1 MKFRYIRLTA
11 TVAAAAL
18 ILTGCGENSSQSHS
32 QSTQSSTKIS
42 KKSDSNKN
50 KETNALWDSKKD
62 EKLKD
67 FINEWAPTMHQN
79 YDKYNGKKSIETS
92 TGFSY
97 PDDFSKVTVEGTH
110 DSIGYSKDGTGKYA
124 YNVVAIYNYVG
135 TQPPLPSHITYFFAF
150 HNGKPVALVDQSRDG
165 TPNLHETANTDV
177 KNTFSEIAAG
187 ENESYSGN
195 SSTTSNNSTTTNSK
209 SESKSKSN
217 SKEEPLIKD
226 PVLIGYLLRVKVRYH
241 GEITT
246 DQGLGVMHNK
256 NGYWMGIGTSASN
269 TGYLIEGDKVI
280 FLKQD
285 FSGGQ
290 SAAEAPY
297 MHIPYSIRDLQ
308 NEYYLTPAQKKQ
320 VDQIVQP
327 MDSILEEDD

>member
-1 MKFRYIRLTA
+1 MKFKRIELVV
-11 TVAAAAL
+11 TVAALGL
-18 ILTGCGENSSQSHS
+18 ILTGCGGNSNQSSSQSK
-32 QSTQSSTKIS
+32 QSATSVS
-42 KKSDSNKN
+42 KKSDSNKD
-50 KETNALWDSKKD
+50 KQSNALWDSKKD

-92 TGFSY
+92 TGFTY

-110 DSIGYSKDGTGKYA
+110 DSIGYSKDGTGKYE

-135 TQPPLPSHITYFFAF
+135 TQPPLPNHITYFFAF
-150 HNGKPVALVDQSRDG
+150 HNGQPVALVDQSRDG

-177 KNTFSEIAAG
+177 KSTFAEIAAG
-187 ENESYSGN
+187 DSTSYAGSSSASN
-195 SSTTSNNSTTTNSK
+195 STTSNSK
-209 SESKSKSN
+209 SESKAKSN
-217 SKEEPLIKD
+217 SKEDPLIQD

-241 GEITT
+241 GEITA
-246 DQGLGVMHNK
+246 DQGLGVMHNQS
-256 NGYWMGIGTSASN
+256 GYWMGIGTSASN

-290 SAAEAPY
+290 SAADAPY
-297 MHIPYSIRDLQ
+297 LHIPYSIRDLQ
-308 NEYYLTPAQKKQ
+308 NEYYSTPAQKKQ
-320 VDQIVQP
+320 VDQIVKP